1 MRCLQAGSLKAHPFT
16 VALLNFM
23 ANSRQG
29 ETPNAYLKDI
39 ADPSLHAPT
48 CSNHVSD
55 SSSACRASRPRG
67 TPL

>member
-39 ADPSLHAPT
+39 
-48 CSNHVSD
+48 V
-55 SSSACRASRPRG
+55 R
-67 TPL
+67 